1 MWLDEVPRGMRRALF
16 VLYGSDAKVSVG
28 SEGLDYR
35 IVFRLSSLIEKERG
49 YMHEL
54 KLVPT
59 VLINGQNELRP
70 KSWTQSQMQ
79 WEKRVIL

>member
-1 MWLDEVPRGMRRALF
+1 
-16 VLYGSDAKVSVG
+16 
-28 SEGLDYR
+28 
-35 IVFRLSSLIEKERG
+35 
-49 YMHEL
+49 MHAL

-59 VLINGQNELRP
+59 VLGNGQNELRP